1 MRNKF
6 HKLLSMFLV
15 MLIVINQFGNI
26 TVLAE
31 SLAEQPERSLTIEVD
46 QEEAALG
53 EQFQL
58 RVRGTP
64 DLLNALVIDKSEDL
78 IEGEVKQ
85 LNDYERLITYS
96 SQHSGKYELTAR
108 SGDIQSNTVSIEI
121 SVPEESTS
129 ESFNVPEESTS
140 ESFNIPEESLSE
152 SFNEARSSEPSITQ
166 ESQIERQEEL
176 LNYDIGISAERPTL
190 PSRHTQTLKGYIQ
203 GGAGDILEE
212 YGEMVV
218 RVPRASIGL
227 IEFIRVEV
235 ADDSPLKPL
244 AFYQE
249 GTDVVFPF
257 TFDYEGLNE
266 AAQSYTFSITFE
278 VAFFQSGGTEPNNDF
293 QVSLTYAE
301 RAANTEFSI
310 TPIPSSRPIFSK
322 LYYGSREI
330 DSQGNLG
337 NLLIDGQDVTNSNKF
352 ILQVNYEGSRKDG
365 VVVTDVLPQGTTLA
379 PNPTTWSST
388 GNREP
393 ISGGVRIA
401 EVTNPGEAN
410 VRTHYVSEEFVDKVS
425 FNKETNTLV
434 VDFGNLA
441 EGQSYFI
448 EYALEVTDVDL
459 FNEGRQEDGF
469 SRNRASMTYNNQVM
483 SRDYRLR
490 IPESNLPAISL
501 RKSVDKNVIN
511 LNENELTYTLHVSM
525 FSGTSN
531 TLVIEDVLE
540 EGMEFVSFL
549 SDIPSFIDA
558 EVNNGIVRFSANNTI
573 GGPTSFT
580 LSFKVNVE
588 AYAVGDQIL
597 NFATLVNS
605 DNRLNTS
612 TVRTRKIDGRIKV
625 IKTDENGQR
634 LAGAKFEI
642 LSSDSQVI
650 QEGITAENGE
660 FLSEPLPVGSYQV
673 RETEAPEGYLLDAT
687 VHDVFINE
695 YSIEEVTLTIENILD
710 TGGVE
715 LIKHAEGSGEVLQGA
730 VFELQNRE
738 GETLQTGL
746 TTGEDGKLAIDG
758 LAPGAYQL
766 VETQAPIGYELDATP
781 IEFEIERSQTAV
793 VELTKENRLTP
804 GGVVLT
810 KIDDQSGEILQG
822 AVFELQNREGET
834 LQTGLTT
841 GEDGKLAID
850 GLAPGAYQ
858 LVETQAP
865 IGYELDATPIEFE
878 IERSQTAVVE
888 LTKEN
893 RLTPGGVVLTK
904 IDDQSGEILQGAV
917 FELQNREGETL
928 QTGLTTGEDGKLAID
943 GLAPGAYQLVETQA
957 PIGYELDATPIEFE
971 IERSQTAVVELT
983 KENRL
988 TPGGVVLTKIDDQSG
1003 EILQGAVFELQN
1015 REGETLQTGLTTGED
1030 GKLAIDGLAPG
1041 AYQLVETQAPTG
1053 YELDAT
1059 PIEFEIERSQTAVV
1073 ELTKANRLT
1082 PGGVVLT
1089 KIDDQ
1094 SGELLQGAVF
1104 ELQDANGTVLQ
1115 SGLTRISEKGG
1126 GGGGS
1131 PGVYQLVETQAP
1143 IGYELDATPIEFE
1156 IERSQTAVVELT
1168 KENRLTPGG
1177 VVLTKIDDQ
1186 SGEVLQGAV
1195 FELQDANGTVLQSG
1209 LTTGA
1214 DGKLAISGL
1223 APGVYQLV
1231 ETQAPIGYELDATPI
1246 EFEIERSQT
1255 AVVELTKENRL
1266 TPGGVVLTKIDDQ
1279 SGEVLQGAV
1288 FELQDAN
1295 GTVLQSGLTTG
1306 ADGKLAIDGLA
1317 PGAYQL
1323 VETQAPTGYEL
1334 DATPVTFKIE
1344 KEQEVAI
1351 FLTKENRK
1359 VADSSDIRGN
1369 NPTSSGNKH
1378 LPKTG
1383 ETIISQFILSILGVL
1398 LVFISIKFRKKRN
1411 I

>member
-573 GGPTSFT
+573 GGPTSST

-730 VFELQNRE
+730 VFELQ
-738 GETLQTGL
+738 
-746 TTGEDGKLAIDG
+746 
-758 LAPGAYQL
+758 
-766 VETQAPIGYELDATP
+766 
-781 IEFEIERSQTAV
+781 
-793 VELTKENRLTP
+793 
-804 GGVVLT
+804 
-810 KIDDQSGEILQG
+810 
-822 AVFELQNREGET
+822 
-834 LQTGLTT
+834 
-841 GEDGKLAID
+841 
-850 GLAPGAYQ
+850 
-858 LVETQAP
+858 
-865 IGYELDATPIEFE
+865 
-878 IERSQTAVVE
+878 
-888 LTKEN
+888 
-893 RLTPGGVVLTK
+893 
-904 IDDQSGEILQGAV
+904 
-917 FELQNREGETL
+917 
-928 QTGLTTGEDGKLAID
+928 
-943 GLAPGAYQLVETQA
+943 
-957 PIGYELDATPIEFE
+957 
-971 IERSQTAVVELT
+971 
-983 KENRL
+983 
-988 TPGGVVLTKIDDQSG
+988 
-1003 EILQGAVFELQN
+1003 
-1015 REGETLQTGLTTGED
+1015 
-1030 GKLAIDGLAPG
+1030 
-1041 AYQLVETQAPTG
+1041 
-1053 YELDAT
+1053 
-1059 PIEFEIERSQTAVV
+1059 
-1073 ELTKANRLT
+1073 
-1082 PGGVVLT
+1082 
-1089 KIDDQ
+1089 
-1094 SGELLQGAVF
+1094 
-1104 ELQDANGTVLQ
+1104 
-1115 SGLTRISEKGG
+1115 
-1126 GGGGS
+1126 
-1131 PGVYQLVETQAP
+1131 
-1143 IGYELDATPIEFE
+1143 
-1156 IERSQTAVVELT
+1156 
-1168 KENRLTPGG
+1168 
-1177 VVLTKIDDQ
+1177 
-1186 SGEVLQGAV
+1186 
-1195 FELQDANGTVLQSG
+1195 
-1209 LTTGA
+1209 
-1214 DGKLAISGL
+1214 
-1223 APGVYQLV
+1223 
-1231 ETQAPIGYELDATPI
+1231 
-1246 EFEIERSQT
+1246 
-1255 AVVELTKENRL
+1255 
-1266 TPGGVVLTKIDDQ
+1266 
-1279 SGEVLQGAV
+1279 
-1288 FELQDAN
+1288 DAN

>member
-1 MRNKF
+1 
-6 HKLLSMFLV
+6 
-15 MLIVINQFGNI
+15 
-26 TVLAE
+26 
-31 SLAEQPERSLTIEVD
+31 
-46 QEEAALG
+46 
-53 EQFQL
+53 
-58 RVRGTP
+58 
-64 DLLNALVIDKSEDL
+64 
-78 IEGEVKQ
+78 
-85 LNDYERLITYS
+85 
-96 SQHSGKYELTAR
+96 
-108 SGDIQSNTVSIEI
+108 
-121 SVPEESTS
+121 
-129 ESFNVPEESTS
+129 
-140 ESFNIPEESLSE
+140 
-152 SFNEARSSEPSITQ
+152 
-166 ESQIERQEEL
+166 
-176 LNYDIGISAERPTL
+176 
-190 PSRHTQTLKGYIQ
+190 
-203 GGAGDILEE
+203 
-212 YGEMVV
+212 MVV

-511 LNENELTYTLHVSM
+511 LNENGLTYTLHVSM

-625 IKTDENGQR
+625 IKTDENCQR

-660 FLSEPLPVGSYQV
+660 FLSEPLPVGS
-673 RETEAPEGYLLDAT
+673 
-687 VHDVFINE
+687 
-695 YSIEEVTLTIENILD
+695 
-710 TGGVE
+710 
-715 LIKHAEGSGEVLQGA
+715 GEVLQGA
-730 VFELQNRE
+730 IFELQ
-738 GETLQTGL
+738 
-746 TTGEDGKLAIDG
+746 D
-758 LAPGAYQL
+758 
-766 VETQAPIGYELDATP
+766 
-781 IEFEIERSQTAV
+781 
-793 VELTKENRLTP
+793 
-804 GGVVLT
+804 
-810 KIDDQSGEILQG
+810 
-822 AVFELQNREGET
+822 
-834 LQTGLTT
+834 
-841 GEDGKLAID
+841 
-850 GLAPGAYQ
+850 
-858 LVETQAP
+858 
-865 IGYELDATPIEFE
+865 
-878 IERSQTAVVE
+878 
-888 LTKEN
+888 
-893 RLTPGGVVLTK
+893 
-904 IDDQSGEILQGAV
+904 
-917 FELQNREGETL
+917 
-928 QTGLTTGEDGKLAID
+928 
-943 GLAPGAYQLVETQA
+943 
-957 PIGYELDATPIEFE
+957 
-971 IERSQTAVVELT
+971 
-983 KENRL
+983 
-988 TPGGVVLTKIDDQSG
+988 
-1003 EILQGAVFELQN
+1003 

-1059 PIEFEIERSQTAVV
+1059 P
-1073 ELTKANRLT
+1073 
-1082 PGGVVLT
+1082 
-1089 KIDDQ
+1089 
-1094 SGELLQGAVF
+1094 
-1104 ELQDANGTVLQ
+1104 
-1115 SGLTRISEKGG
+1115 
-1126 GGGGS
+1126 
-1131 PGVYQLVETQAP
+1131 
-1143 IGYELDATPIEFE
+1143 
-1156 IERSQTAVVELT
+1156 
-1168 KENRLTPGG
+1168 
-1177 VVLTKIDDQ
+1177 
-1186 SGEVLQGAV
+1186 
-1195 FELQDANGTVLQSG
+1195 
-1209 LTTGA
+1209 
-1214 DGKLAISGL
+1214 
-1223 APGVYQLV
+1223 
-1231 ETQAPIGYELDATPI
+1231 
-1246 EFEIERSQT
+1246 
-1255 AVVELTKENRL
+1255 
-1266 TPGGVVLTKIDDQ
+1266 
-1279 SGEVLQGAV
+1279 
-1288 FELQDAN
+1288 
-1295 GTVLQSGLTTG
+1295 
-1306 ADGKLAIDGLA
+1306 
-1317 PGAYQL
+1317 
-1323 VETQAPTGYEL
+1323 
-1334 DATPVTFKIE
+1334 VTFKIE
-1344 KEQEVAI
+1344 KEQEAAI

>member
-687 VHDVFINE
+687 
-695 YSIEEVTLTIENILD
+695 
-710 TGGVE
+710 
-715 LIKHAEGSGEVLQGA
+715 
-730 VFELQNRE
+730 
-738 GETLQTGL
+738 
-746 TTGEDGKLAIDG
+746 
-758 LAPGAYQL
+758 
-766 VETQAPIGYELDATP
+766 
-781 IEFEIERSQTAV
+781 
-793 VELTKENRLTP
+793 
-804 GGVVLT
+804 
-810 KIDDQSGEILQG
+810 
-822 AVFELQNREGET
+822 
-834 LQTGLTT
+834 
-841 GEDGKLAID
+841 
-850 GLAPGAYQ
+850 
-858 LVETQAP
+858 
-865 IGYELDATPIEFE
+865 
-878 IERSQTAVVE
+878 
-888 LTKEN
+888 
-893 RLTPGGVVLTK
+893 
-904 IDDQSGEILQGAV
+904 
-917 FELQNREGETL
+917 
-928 QTGLTTGEDGKLAID
+928 
-943 GLAPGAYQLVETQA
+943 
-957 PIGYELDATPIEFE
+957 
-971 IERSQTAVVELT
+971 
-983 KENRL
+983 
-988 TPGGVVLTKIDDQSG
+988 
-1003 EILQGAVFELQN
+1003 
-1015 REGETLQTGLTTGED
+1015 
-1030 GKLAIDGLAPG
+1030 
-1041 AYQLVETQAPTG
+1041 
-1053 YELDAT
+1053 
-1059 PIEFEIERSQTAVV
+1059 
-1073 ELTKANRLT
+1073 
-1082 PGGVVLT
+1082 
-1089 KIDDQ
+1089 
-1094 SGELLQGAVF
+1094 
-1104 ELQDANGTVLQ
+1104 
-1115 SGLTRISEKGG
+1115 
-1126 GGGGS
+1126 
-1131 PGVYQLVETQAP
+1131 
-1143 IGYELDATPIEFE
+1143 
-1156 IERSQTAVVELT
+1156 
-1168 KENRLTPGG
+1168 
-1177 VVLTKIDDQ
+1177 
-1186 SGEVLQGAV
+1186 
-1195 FELQDANGTVLQSG
+1195 
-1209 LTTGA
+1209 
-1214 DGKLAISGL
+1214 
-1223 APGVYQLV
+1223 
-1231 ETQAPIGYELDATPI
+1231 PI

-1317 PGAYQL
+1317 PGVYQL

>member
-1 MRNKF
+1 
-6 HKLLSMFLV
+6 MFLV

-410 VRTHYVSEEFVDKVS
+410 VRTHYVSEEFV
-425 FNKETNTLV
+425 
-434 VDFGNLA
+434 
-441 EGQSYFI
+441 
-448 EYALEVTDVDL
+448 
-459 FNEGRQEDGF
+459 
-469 SRNRASMTYNNQVM
+469 
-483 SRDYRLR
+483 
-490 IPESNLPAISL
+490 
-501 RKSVDKNVIN
+501 
-511 LNENELTYTLHVSM
+511 
-525 FSGTSN
+525 
-531 TLVIEDVLE
+531 
-540 EGMEFVSFL
+540 SFL

-810 KIDDQSGEILQG
+810 KIDDQSGEILQ
-822 AVFELQNREGET
+822 ELFLSYRT
-834 LQTGLTT
+834 
-841 GEDGKLAID
+841 
-850 GLAPGAYQ
+850 
-858 LVETQAP
+858 
-865 IGYELDATPIEFE
+865 
-878 IERSQTAVVE
+878 
-888 LTKEN
+888 
-893 RLTPGGVVLTK
+893 
-904 IDDQSGEILQGAV
+904 
-917 FELQNREGETL
+917 
-928 QTGLTTGEDGKLAID
+928 
-943 GLAPGAYQLVETQA
+943 
-957 PIGYELDATPIEFE
+957 
-971 IERSQTAVVELT
+971 
-983 KENRL
+983 
-988 TPGGVVLTKIDDQSG
+988 
-1003 EILQGAVFELQN
+1003 
-1015 REGETLQTGLTTGED
+1015 
-1030 GKLAIDGLAPG
+1030 
-1041 AYQLVETQAPTG
+1041 
-1053 YELDAT
+1053 
-1059 PIEFEIERSQTAVV
+1059 
-1073 ELTKANRLT
+1073 
-1082 PGGVVLT
+1082 
-1089 KIDDQ
+1089 
-1094 SGELLQGAVF
+1094 
-1104 ELQDANGTVLQ
+1104 
-1115 SGLTRISEKGG
+1115 
-1126 GGGGS
+1126 
-1131 PGVYQLVETQAP
+1131 
-1143 IGYELDATPIEFE
+1143 
-1156 IERSQTAVVELT
+1156 
-1168 KENRLTPGG
+1168 
-1177 VVLTKIDDQ
+1177 
-1186 SGEVLQGAV
+1186 
-1195 FELQDANGTVLQSG
+1195 
-1209 LTTGA
+1209 
-1214 DGKLAISGL
+1214 
-1223 APGVYQLV
+1223 
-1231 ETQAPIGYELDATPI
+1231 
-1246 EFEIERSQT
+1246 
-1255 AVVELTKENRL
+1255 
-1266 TPGGVVLTKIDDQ
+1266 
-1279 SGEVLQGAV
+1279 
-1288 FELQDAN
+1288 
-1295 GTVLQSGLTTG
+1295 
-1306 ADGKLAIDGLA
+1306 
-1317 PGAYQL
+1317 
-1323 VETQAPTGYEL
+1323 
-1334 DATPVTFKIE
+1334 E
-1344 KEQEVAI
+1344 KE
-1351 FLTKENRK
+1351 
-1359 VADSSDIRGN
+1359 
-1369 NPTSSGNKH
+1369 
-1378 LPKTG
+1378 
-1383 ETIISQFILSILGVL
+1383 
-1398 LVFISIKFRKKRN
+1398 KRYKPV
-1411 I
+1411 

>member
-525 FSGTSN
+525 FSGTRN

-766 VETQAPIGYELDATP
+766 VETQA
-781 IEFEIERSQTAV
+781 
-793 VELTKENRLTP
+793 
-804 GGVVLT
+804 VLT

-850 GLAPGAYQ
+850 GLAPGTYQ

-878 IERSQTAVVE
+878 IERSQTA
-888 LTKEN
+888 
-893 RLTPGGVVLTK
+893 
-904 IDDQSGEILQGAV
+904 
-917 FELQNREGETL
+917 
-928 QTGLTTGEDGKLAID
+928 
-943 GLAPGAYQLVETQA
+943 
-957 PIGYELDATPIEFE
+957 
-971 IERSQTAVVELT
+971 
-983 KENRL
+983 
-988 TPGGVVLTKIDDQSG
+988 
-1003 EILQGAVFELQN
+1003 
-1015 REGETLQTGLTTGED
+1015 
-1030 GKLAIDGLAPG
+1030 
-1041 AYQLVETQAPTG
+1041 
-1053 YELDAT
+1053 
-1059 PIEFEIERSQTAVV
+1059 
-1073 ELTKANRLT
+1073 
-1082 PGGVVLT
+1082 
-1089 KIDDQ
+1089 
-1094 SGELLQGAVF
+1094 
-1104 ELQDANGTVLQ
+1104 
-1115 SGLTRISEKGG
+1115 
-1126 GGGGS
+1126 
-1131 PGVYQLVETQAP
+1131 
-1143 IGYELDATPIEFE
+1143 
-1156 IERSQTAVVELT
+1156 
-1168 KENRLTPGG
+1168 
-1177 VVLTKIDDQ
+1177 
-1186 SGEVLQGAV
+1186 
-1195 FELQDANGTVLQSG
+1195 
-1209 LTTGA
+1209 
-1214 DGKLAISGL
+1214 
-1223 APGVYQLV
+1223 
-1231 ETQAPIGYELDATPI
+1231 
-1246 EFEIERSQT
+1246 
-1255 AVVELTKENRL
+1255 
-1266 TPGGVVLTKIDDQ
+1266 
-1279 SGEVLQGAV
+1279 
-1288 FELQDAN
+1288 
-1295 GTVLQSGLTTG
+1295 
-1306 ADGKLAIDGLA
+1306 
-1317 PGAYQL
+1317 
-1323 VETQAPTGYEL
+1323 
-1334 DATPVTFKIE
+1334 
-1344 KEQEVAI
+1344 
-1351 FLTKENRK
+1351 
-1359 VADSSDIRGN
+1359 
-1369 NPTSSGNKH
+1369 
-1378 LPKTG
+1378 
-1383 ETIISQFILSILGVL
+1383 
-1398 LVFISIKFRKKRN
+1398 
-1411 I
+1411 

>member
-1 MRNKF
+1 
-6 HKLLSMFLV
+6 

-730 VFELQNRE
+730 VL
-738 GETLQTGL
+738 
-746 TTGEDGKLAIDG
+746 
-758 LAPGAYQL
+758 
-766 VETQAPIGYELDATP
+766 
-781 IEFEIERSQTAV
+781 
-793 VELTKENRLTP
+793 
-804 GGVVLT
+804 
-810 KIDDQSGEILQG
+810 
-822 AVFELQNREGET
+822 
-834 LQTGLTT
+834 
-841 GEDGKLAID
+841 
-850 GLAPGAYQ
+850 
-858 LVETQAP
+858 
-865 IGYELDATPIEFE
+865 
-878 IERSQTAVVE
+878 
-888 LTKEN
+888 
-893 RLTPGGVVLTK
+893 
-904 IDDQSGEILQGAV
+904 
-917 FELQNREGETL
+917 
-928 QTGLTTGEDGKLAID
+928 
-943 GLAPGAYQLVETQA
+943 
-957 PIGYELDATPIEFE
+957 
-971 IERSQTAVVELT
+971 
-983 KENRL
+983 
-988 TPGGVVLTKIDDQSG
+988 
-1003 EILQGAVFELQN
+1003 
-1015 REGETLQTGLTTGED
+1015 
-1030 GKLAIDGLAPG
+1030 
-1041 AYQLVETQAPTG
+1041 
-1053 YELDAT
+1053 
-1059 PIEFEIERSQTAVV
+1059 
-1073 ELTKANRLT
+1073 
-1082 PGGVVLT
+1082 
-1089 KIDDQ
+1089 
-1094 SGELLQGAVF
+1094 
-1104 ELQDANGTVLQ
+1104 
-1115 SGLTRISEKGG
+1115 
-1126 GGGGS
+1126 
-1131 PGVYQLVETQAP
+1131 
-1143 IGYELDATPIEFE
+1143 
-1156 IERSQTAVVELT
+1156 
-1168 KENRLTPGG
+1168 
-1177 VVLTKIDDQ
+1177 
-1186 SGEVLQGAV
+1186 
-1195 FELQDANGTVLQSG
+1195 
-1209 LTTGA
+1209 
-1214 DGKLAISGL
+1214 
-1223 APGVYQLV
+1223 
-1231 ETQAPIGYELDATPI
+1231 
-1246 EFEIERSQT
+1246 
-1255 AVVELTKENRL
+1255 
-1266 TPGGVVLTKIDDQ
+1266 
-1279 SGEVLQGAV
+1279 
-1288 FELQDAN
+1288 
-1295 GTVLQSGLTTG
+1295 

>member
-1 MRNKF
+1 
-6 HKLLSMFLV
+6 
-15 MLIVINQFGNI
+15 
-26 TVLAE
+26 
-31 SLAEQPERSLTIEVD
+31 
-46 QEEAALG
+46 
-53 EQFQL
+53 
-58 RVRGTP
+58 
-64 DLLNALVIDKSEDL
+64 
-78 IEGEVKQ
+78 
-85 LNDYERLITYS
+85 
-96 SQHSGKYELTAR
+96 
-108 SGDIQSNTVSIEI
+108 
-121 SVPEESTS
+121 
-129 ESFNVPEESTS
+129 
-140 ESFNIPEESLSE
+140 
-152 SFNEARSSEPSITQ
+152 
-166 ESQIERQEEL
+166 
-176 LNYDIGISAERPTL
+176 
-190 PSRHTQTLKGYIQ
+190 
-203 GGAGDILEE
+203 
-212 YGEMVV
+212 MVV

-511 LNENELTYTLHVSM
+511 LNENGLTYTLHVSM

-660 FLSEPLPVGSYQV
+660 FLSEPLPVGS
-673 RETEAPEGYLLDAT
+673 
-687 VHDVFINE
+687 
-695 YSIEEVTLTIENILD
+695 
-710 TGGVE
+710 
-715 LIKHAEGSGEVLQGA
+715 GEV
-730 VFELQNRE
+730 
-738 GETLQTGL
+738 
-746 TTGEDGKLAIDG
+746 
-758 LAPGAYQL
+758 
-766 VETQAPIGYELDATP
+766 
-781 IEFEIERSQTAV
+781 
-793 VELTKENRLTP
+793 
-804 GGVVLT
+804 
-810 KIDDQSGEILQG
+810 
-822 AVFELQNREGET
+822 
-834 LQTGLTT
+834 
-841 GEDGKLAID
+841 
-850 GLAPGAYQ
+850 
-858 LVETQAP
+858 
-865 IGYELDATPIEFE
+865 
-878 IERSQTAVVE
+878 
-888 LTKEN
+888 
-893 RLTPGGVVLTK
+893 
-904 IDDQSGEILQGAV
+904 
-917 FELQNREGETL
+917 
-928 QTGLTTGEDGKLAID
+928 
-943 GLAPGAYQLVETQA
+943 
-957 PIGYELDATPIEFE
+957 
-971 IERSQTAVVELT
+971 
-983 KENRL
+983 
-988 TPGGVVLTKIDDQSG
+988 
-1003 EILQGAVFELQN
+1003 LQGAVFELQN

-1059 PIEFEIERSQTAVV
+1059 P
-1073 ELTKANRLT
+1073 
-1082 PGGVVLT
+1082 
-1089 KIDDQ
+1089 
-1094 SGELLQGAVF
+1094 
-1104 ELQDANGTVLQ
+1104 
-1115 SGLTRISEKGG
+1115 
-1126 GGGGS
+1126 
-1131 PGVYQLVETQAP
+1131 
-1143 IGYELDATPIEFE
+1143 
-1156 IERSQTAVVELT
+1156 
-1168 KENRLTPGG
+1168 
-1177 VVLTKIDDQ
+1177 
-1186 SGEVLQGAV
+1186 
-1195 FELQDANGTVLQSG
+1195 
-1209 LTTGA
+1209 
-1214 DGKLAISGL
+1214 
-1223 APGVYQLV
+1223 
-1231 ETQAPIGYELDATPI
+1231 
-1246 EFEIERSQT
+1246 
-1255 AVVELTKENRL
+1255 
-1266 TPGGVVLTKIDDQ
+1266 
-1279 SGEVLQGAV
+1279 
-1288 FELQDAN
+1288 
-1295 GTVLQSGLTTG
+1295 
-1306 ADGKLAIDGLA
+1306 
-1317 PGAYQL
+1317 
-1323 VETQAPTGYEL
+1323 
-1334 DATPVTFKIE
+1334 VTFKIE
-1344 KEQEVAI
+1344 KEQEAAI

>member
-1 MRNKF
+1 
-6 HKLLSMFLV
+6 
-15 MLIVINQFGNI
+15 
-26 TVLAE
+26 
-31 SLAEQPERSLTIEVD
+31 
-46 QEEAALG
+46 
-53 EQFQL
+53 
-58 RVRGTP
+58 
-64 DLLNALVIDKSEDL
+64 
-78 IEGEVKQ
+78 
-85 LNDYERLITYS
+85 
-96 SQHSGKYELTAR
+96 
-108 SGDIQSNTVSIEI
+108 
-121 SVPEESTS
+121 
-129 ESFNVPEESTS
+129 
-140 ESFNIPEESLSE
+140 
-152 SFNEARSSEPSITQ
+152 
-166 ESQIERQEEL
+166 
-176 LNYDIGISAERPTL
+176 
-190 PSRHTQTLKGYIQ
+190 
-203 GGAGDILEE
+203 
-212 YGEMVV
+212 MVV

-660 FLSEPLPVGSYQV
+660 FLSEPLPVGS
-673 RETEAPEGYLLDAT
+673 
-687 VHDVFINE
+687 
-695 YSIEEVTLTIENILD
+695 
-710 TGGVE
+710 
-715 LIKHAEGSGEVLQGA
+715 GEV
-730 VFELQNRE
+730 
-738 GETLQTGL
+738 
-746 TTGEDGKLAIDG
+746 
-758 LAPGAYQL
+758 
-766 VETQAPIGYELDATP
+766 
-781 IEFEIERSQTAV
+781 
-793 VELTKENRLTP
+793 
-804 GGVVLT
+804 
-810 KIDDQSGEILQG
+810 
-822 AVFELQNREGET
+822 
-834 LQTGLTT
+834 
-841 GEDGKLAID
+841 
-850 GLAPGAYQ
+850 
-858 LVETQAP
+858 
-865 IGYELDATPIEFE
+865 
-878 IERSQTAVVE
+878 
-888 LTKEN
+888 
-893 RLTPGGVVLTK
+893 
-904 IDDQSGEILQGAV
+904 
-917 FELQNREGETL
+917 
-928 QTGLTTGEDGKLAID
+928 
-943 GLAPGAYQLVETQA
+943 
-957 PIGYELDATPIEFE
+957 
-971 IERSQTAVVELT
+971 
-983 KENRL
+983 
-988 TPGGVVLTKIDDQSG
+988 
-1003 EILQGAVFELQN
+1003 LQGAVFELQN

-1059 PIEFEIERSQTAVV
+1059 P
-1073 ELTKANRLT
+1073 
-1082 PGGVVLT
+1082 
-1089 KIDDQ
+1089 
-1094 SGELLQGAVF
+1094 
-1104 ELQDANGTVLQ
+1104 
-1115 SGLTRISEKGG
+1115 
-1126 GGGGS
+1126 
-1131 PGVYQLVETQAP
+1131 
-1143 IGYELDATPIEFE
+1143 
-1156 IERSQTAVVELT
+1156 
-1168 KENRLTPGG
+1168 
-1177 VVLTKIDDQ
+1177 
-1186 SGEVLQGAV
+1186 
-1195 FELQDANGTVLQSG
+1195 
-1209 LTTGA
+1209 
-1214 DGKLAISGL
+1214 
-1223 APGVYQLV
+1223 
-1231 ETQAPIGYELDATPI
+1231 
-1246 EFEIERSQT
+1246 
-1255 AVVELTKENRL
+1255 
-1266 TPGGVVLTKIDDQ
+1266 
-1279 SGEVLQGAV
+1279 
-1288 FELQDAN
+1288 
-1295 GTVLQSGLTTG
+1295 
-1306 ADGKLAIDGLA
+1306 
-1317 PGAYQL
+1317 
-1323 VETQAPTGYEL
+1323 
-1334 DATPVTFKIE
+1334 VTFKIK
-1344 KEQEVAI
+1344 KEQEAAI

>member
-1 MRNKF
+1 
-6 HKLLSMFLV
+6 
-15 MLIVINQFGNI
+15 
-26 TVLAE
+26 
-31 SLAEQPERSLTIEVD
+31 
-46 QEEAALG
+46 
-53 EQFQL
+53 
-58 RVRGTP
+58 
-64 DLLNALVIDKSEDL
+64 
-78 IEGEVKQ
+78 
-85 LNDYERLITYS
+85 
-96 SQHSGKYELTAR
+96 
-108 SGDIQSNTVSIEI
+108 
-121 SVPEESTS
+121 
-129 ESFNVPEESTS
+129 
-140 ESFNIPEESLSE
+140 
-152 SFNEARSSEPSITQ
+152 
-166 ESQIERQEEL
+166 
-176 LNYDIGISAERPTL
+176 
-190 PSRHTQTLKGYIQ
+190 
-203 GGAGDILEE
+203 
-212 YGEMVV
+212 MVV

-441 EGQSYFI
+441 ESQSYFI

-660 FLSEPLPVGSYQV
+660 FLSEPLPVGS
-673 RETEAPEGYLLDAT
+673 
-687 VHDVFINE
+687 
-695 YSIEEVTLTIENILD
+695 
-710 TGGVE
+710 
-715 LIKHAEGSGEVLQGA
+715 GEV
-730 VFELQNRE
+730 
-738 GETLQTGL
+738 
-746 TTGEDGKLAIDG
+746 
-758 LAPGAYQL
+758 
-766 VETQAPIGYELDATP
+766 
-781 IEFEIERSQTAV
+781 
-793 VELTKENRLTP
+793 
-804 GGVVLT
+804 
-810 KIDDQSGEILQG
+810 
-822 AVFELQNREGET
+822 
-834 LQTGLTT
+834 
-841 GEDGKLAID
+841 
-850 GLAPGAYQ
+850 
-858 LVETQAP
+858 
-865 IGYELDATPIEFE
+865 
-878 IERSQTAVVE
+878 
-888 LTKEN
+888 
-893 RLTPGGVVLTK
+893 
-904 IDDQSGEILQGAV
+904 
-917 FELQNREGETL
+917 
-928 QTGLTTGEDGKLAID
+928 
-943 GLAPGAYQLVETQA
+943 
-957 PIGYELDATPIEFE
+957 
-971 IERSQTAVVELT
+971 
-983 KENRL
+983 
-988 TPGGVVLTKIDDQSG
+988 
-1003 EILQGAVFELQN
+1003 LQGAVFELQN

-1059 PIEFEIERSQTAVV
+1059 P
-1073 ELTKANRLT
+1073 
-1082 PGGVVLT
+1082 
-1089 KIDDQ
+1089 
-1094 SGELLQGAVF
+1094 
-1104 ELQDANGTVLQ
+1104 
-1115 SGLTRISEKGG
+1115 
-1126 GGGGS
+1126 
-1131 PGVYQLVETQAP
+1131 
-1143 IGYELDATPIEFE
+1143 
-1156 IERSQTAVVELT
+1156 
-1168 KENRLTPGG
+1168 
-1177 VVLTKIDDQ
+1177 
-1186 SGEVLQGAV
+1186 
-1195 FELQDANGTVLQSG
+1195 
-1209 LTTGA
+1209 
-1214 DGKLAISGL
+1214 
-1223 APGVYQLV
+1223 
-1231 ETQAPIGYELDATPI
+1231 
-1246 EFEIERSQT
+1246 
-1255 AVVELTKENRL
+1255 
-1266 TPGGVVLTKIDDQ
+1266 
-1279 SGEVLQGAV
+1279 
-1288 FELQDAN
+1288 
-1295 GTVLQSGLTTG
+1295 
-1306 ADGKLAIDGLA
+1306 
-1317 PGAYQL
+1317 
-1323 VETQAPTGYEL
+1323 
-1334 DATPVTFKIE
+1334 VTFKIE
-1344 KEQEVAI
+1344 KEQEAAI

>member
-525 FSGTSN
+525 FSGTRN

-865 IGYELDATPIEFE
+865 
-878 IERSQTAVVE
+878 
-888 LTKEN
+888 
-893 RLTPGGVVLTK
+893 
-904 IDDQSGEILQGAV
+904 
-917 FELQNREGETL
+917 
-928 QTGLTTGEDGKLAID
+928 
-943 GLAPGAYQLVETQA
+943 
-957 PIGYELDATPIEFE
+957 
-971 IERSQTAVVELT
+971 
-983 KENRL
+983 
-988 TPGGVVLTKIDDQSG
+988 
-1003 EILQGAVFELQN
+1003 
-1015 REGETLQTGLTTGED
+1015 
-1030 GKLAIDGLAPG
+1030 
-1041 AYQLVETQAPTG
+1041 TG

-1082 PGGVVLT
+1082 PG
-1089 KIDDQ
+1089 
-1094 SGELLQGAVF
+1094 
-1104 ELQDANGTVLQ
+1104 
-1115 SGLTRISEKGG
+1115 
-1126 GGGGS
+1126 
-1131 PGVYQLVETQAP
+1131 VYQLVETQAP
-1143 IGYELDATPIEFE
+1143 T
-1156 IERSQTAVVELT
+1156 
-1168 KENRLTPGG
+1168 
-1177 VVLTKIDDQ
+1177 
-1186 SGEVLQGAV
+1186 
-1195 FELQDANGTVLQSG
+1195 
-1209 LTTGA
+1209 
-1214 DGKLAISGL
+1214 
-1223 APGVYQLV
+1223 
-1231 ETQAPIGYELDATPI
+1231 GYELDATPI

>member
-1 MRNKF
+1 
-6 HKLLSMFLV
+6 
-15 MLIVINQFGNI
+15 
-26 TVLAE
+26 
-31 SLAEQPERSLTIEVD
+31 
-46 QEEAALG
+46 
-53 EQFQL
+53 
-58 RVRGTP
+58 
-64 DLLNALVIDKSEDL
+64 
-78 IEGEVKQ
+78 
-85 LNDYERLITYS
+85 
-96 SQHSGKYELTAR
+96 
-108 SGDIQSNTVSIEI
+108 
-121 SVPEESTS
+121 
-129 ESFNVPEESTS
+129 
-140 ESFNIPEESLSE
+140 
-152 SFNEARSSEPSITQ
+152 
-166 ESQIERQEEL
+166 
-176 LNYDIGISAERPTL
+176 
-190 PSRHTQTLKGYIQ
+190 
-203 GGAGDILEE
+203 
-212 YGEMVV
+212 MVV

-365 VVVTDVLPQGTTLA
+365 VVVTDVIPQGTTLA

-660 FLSEPLPVGSYQV
+660 FLSEPLPVGS
-673 RETEAPEGYLLDAT
+673 
-687 VHDVFINE
+687 
-695 YSIEEVTLTIENILD
+695 
-710 TGGVE
+710 
-715 LIKHAEGSGEVLQGA
+715 GEV
-730 VFELQNRE
+730 
-738 GETLQTGL
+738 
-746 TTGEDGKLAIDG
+746 
-758 LAPGAYQL
+758 
-766 VETQAPIGYELDATP
+766 
-781 IEFEIERSQTAV
+781 
-793 VELTKENRLTP
+793 
-804 GGVVLT
+804 
-810 KIDDQSGEILQG
+810 
-822 AVFELQNREGET
+822 
-834 LQTGLTT
+834 
-841 GEDGKLAID
+841 
-850 GLAPGAYQ
+850 
-858 LVETQAP
+858 
-865 IGYELDATPIEFE
+865 
-878 IERSQTAVVE
+878 
-888 LTKEN
+888 
-893 RLTPGGVVLTK
+893 
-904 IDDQSGEILQGAV
+904 
-917 FELQNREGETL
+917 
-928 QTGLTTGEDGKLAID
+928 
-943 GLAPGAYQLVETQA
+943 
-957 PIGYELDATPIEFE
+957 
-971 IERSQTAVVELT
+971 
-983 KENRL
+983 
-988 TPGGVVLTKIDDQSG
+988 
-1003 EILQGAVFELQN
+1003 LQGAVFELQN

-1059 PIEFEIERSQTAVV
+1059 P
-1073 ELTKANRLT
+1073 
-1082 PGGVVLT
+1082 
-1089 KIDDQ
+1089 
-1094 SGELLQGAVF
+1094 
-1104 ELQDANGTVLQ
+1104 
-1115 SGLTRISEKGG
+1115 
-1126 GGGGS
+1126 
-1131 PGVYQLVETQAP
+1131 
-1143 IGYELDATPIEFE
+1143 
-1156 IERSQTAVVELT
+1156 
-1168 KENRLTPGG
+1168 
-1177 VVLTKIDDQ
+1177 
-1186 SGEVLQGAV
+1186 
-1195 FELQDANGTVLQSG
+1195 
-1209 LTTGA
+1209 
-1214 DGKLAISGL
+1214 
-1223 APGVYQLV
+1223 
-1231 ETQAPIGYELDATPI
+1231 
-1246 EFEIERSQT
+1246 
-1255 AVVELTKENRL
+1255 
-1266 TPGGVVLTKIDDQ
+1266 
-1279 SGEVLQGAV
+1279 
-1288 FELQDAN
+1288 
-1295 GTVLQSGLTTG
+1295 
-1306 ADGKLAIDGLA
+1306 
-1317 PGAYQL
+1317 
-1323 VETQAPTGYEL
+1323 
-1334 DATPVTFKIE
+1334 VTFKIE
-1344 KEQEVAI
+1344 KEQEAAI

>member
-1 MRNKF
+1 M
-6 HKLLSMFLV
+6 
-15 MLIVINQFGNI
+15 
-26 TVLAE
+26 
-31 SLAEQPERSLTIEVD
+31 
-46 QEEAALG
+46 
-53 EQFQL
+53 
-58 RVRGTP
+58 
-64 DLLNALVIDKSEDL
+64 
-78 IEGEVKQ
+78 
-85 LNDYERLITYS
+85 
-96 SQHSGKYELTAR
+96 
-108 SGDIQSNTVSIEI
+108 
-121 SVPEESTS
+121 
-129 ESFNVPEESTS
+129 
-140 ESFNIPEESLSE
+140 
-152 SFNEARSSEPSITQ
+152 
-166 ESQIERQEEL
+166 
-176 LNYDIGISAERPTL
+176 
-190 PSRHTQTLKGYIQ
+190 
-203 GGAGDILEE
+203 
-212 YGEMVV
+212 
-218 RVPRASIGL
+218 
-227 IEFIRVEV
+227 EV

-660 FLSEPLPVGSYQV
+660 FLSEPLPVGS
-673 RETEAPEGYLLDAT
+673 
-687 VHDVFINE
+687 
-695 YSIEEVTLTIENILD
+695 
-710 TGGVE
+710 
-715 LIKHAEGSGEVLQGA
+715 GEV
-730 VFELQNRE
+730 
-738 GETLQTGL
+738 
-746 TTGEDGKLAIDG
+746 
-758 LAPGAYQL
+758 
-766 VETQAPIGYELDATP
+766 
-781 IEFEIERSQTAV
+781 
-793 VELTKENRLTP
+793 
-804 GGVVLT
+804 
-810 KIDDQSGEILQG
+810 
-822 AVFELQNREGET
+822 
-834 LQTGLTT
+834 
-841 GEDGKLAID
+841 
-850 GLAPGAYQ
+850 
-858 LVETQAP
+858 
-865 IGYELDATPIEFE
+865 
-878 IERSQTAVVE
+878 
-888 LTKEN
+888 
-893 RLTPGGVVLTK
+893 
-904 IDDQSGEILQGAV
+904 
-917 FELQNREGETL
+917 
-928 QTGLTTGEDGKLAID
+928 
-943 GLAPGAYQLVETQA
+943 
-957 PIGYELDATPIEFE
+957 
-971 IERSQTAVVELT
+971 
-983 KENRL
+983 
-988 TPGGVVLTKIDDQSG
+988 
-1003 EILQGAVFELQN
+1003 LQGAVFELQN

-1059 PIEFEIERSQTAVV
+1059 P
-1073 ELTKANRLT
+1073 
-1082 PGGVVLT
+1082 
-1089 KIDDQ
+1089 
-1094 SGELLQGAVF
+1094 
-1104 ELQDANGTVLQ
+1104 
-1115 SGLTRISEKGG
+1115 
-1126 GGGGS
+1126 
-1131 PGVYQLVETQAP
+1131 
-1143 IGYELDATPIEFE
+1143 
-1156 IERSQTAVVELT
+1156 
-1168 KENRLTPGG
+1168 
-1177 VVLTKIDDQ
+1177 
-1186 SGEVLQGAV
+1186 
-1195 FELQDANGTVLQSG
+1195 
-1209 LTTGA
+1209 
-1214 DGKLAISGL
+1214 
-1223 APGVYQLV
+1223 
-1231 ETQAPIGYELDATPI
+1231 
-1246 EFEIERSQT
+1246 
-1255 AVVELTKENRL
+1255 
-1266 TPGGVVLTKIDDQ
+1266 
-1279 SGEVLQGAV
+1279 
-1288 FELQDAN
+1288 
-1295 GTVLQSGLTTG
+1295 
-1306 ADGKLAIDGLA
+1306 
-1317 PGAYQL
+1317 
-1323 VETQAPTGYEL
+1323 
-1334 DATPVTFKIE
+1334 VTFKIE
-1344 KEQEVAI
+1344 KEQEAAI